1 MITTTL
7 LEAYKATCYEIIDPK
22 VAIFI
27 GQENEALQTFLK
39 ENEITNWCFITA
51 WNPFSNALPTEE
63 NSALNESLRLD
74 LKDYKI
80 LEAQGKDTIGNWPP
94 EPSFF
99 VANISEDQAIA
110 LGKKYQQ
117 NAIVYGTINETAR
130 IITLVPI
137 AS

>member
-7 LEAYKATCYEIIDPK
+7 LEAYKATCYEIIQPK
-22 VAIFI
+22 IAIFI
-27 GQENEALQTFLK
+27 GQENETLQIFLK
-39 ENEITNWCFITA
+39 ENEFINWCFITA
-51 WNPFSNALPTEE
+51 WNPYSNALSLEE

-130 IITLVPI
+130 LITLVPI